1 LRDLHP
7 SHLKMVPFIRENS
20 KNPKPPKPTMS
31 QYEEKIRTYIKKH
44 NINAE
49 LLTFNQSTHSV
60 AEAAAAV
67 GADAEDFVK
76 SICMIGP
83 GDELIVAIVKGEHRA
98 STSRVAKAL
107 GIDRPRIAKPNEMIE
122 KSGYPA
128 GGTPA
133 FGYEAVF
140 LMDPKVLEKENV
152 YSGGGSEQALILMSP
167 EEMQRANGA
176 KLARVRS

>member
-1 LRDLHP
+1 
-7 SHLKMVPFIRENS
+7 
-20 KNPKPPKPTMS
+20 MS
-31 QYEEKIRTYIKKH
+31 QYEEKIRTYIQEH
-44 NINAE
+44 NIDAE

-60 AEAAAAV
+60 ADAAAVV

-83 GDELIVAIVKGEHRA
+83 SDELIVAIVKGEHSA

-107 GIDRPRIAKPNEMIE
+107 GIERPRIANPDEMME

-133 FGYEAVF
+133 FGYDAVF
-140 LMDPKVLEKENV
+140 LMDPKVLEKRKV
-152 YSGGGSEQALILMSP
+152 YSGGGSEQALILMAP
-167 EEMQRANGA
+167 EDMQHANA
-176 KLARVRS
+176 ATVARVRS